1 VIHDPLNESLAERP
15 EHDDEQEM
23 RVSIDIPDG
32 FKLVLIING
41 VIFDLGDYD

>member
-1 VIHDPLNESLAERP
+1 MTHDPLNESLAEH
-15 EHDDEQEM
+15 EHDDEKEM

-41 VIFDLGDYD
+41 VEFDLDD